1 MSYLLEITNIEKS
14 YDISKTQKQTVLR
27 GVEAGFF
34 KGELVAIL
42 GESGSGKSTL
52 INILGGLD
60 TTYTGSVIFKGK
72 YLRDY
77 SEKEMDDYR
86 KKNIGMVF
94 QNYQLIGHMN
104 LLENVEIAMTM
115 SDINPAERKQHAMD
129 LLKMVGLDKI
139 ADKMPSQLSG
149 GQKQRVAIARA
160 LANDPDII
168 LADEPTGAL
177 DKEATDTVLAI
188 LTEIVKTGK
197 LVIIVTHSQKIADNC
212 SRIIQ
217 IDDGIVKVDKQINTI
232 DYEKRFVNN
241 PSQKH

>member
-60 TTYTGSVIFKGK
+60 TTYTGSVIFKEK

-104 LLENVEIAMTM
+104 LLENVEIAM
-115 SDINPAERKQHAMD
+115 
-129 LLKMVGLDKI
+129 
-139 ADKMPSQLSG
+139 
-149 GQKQRVAIARA
+149 
-160 LANDPDII
+160 
-168 LADEPTGAL
+168 
-177 DKEATDTVLAI
+177 
-188 LTEIVKTGK
+188 
-197 LVIIVTHSQKIADNC
+197 
-212 SRIIQ
+212 
-217 IDDGIVKVDKQINTI
+217 
-232 DYEKRFVNN
+232 
-241 PSQKH
+241 